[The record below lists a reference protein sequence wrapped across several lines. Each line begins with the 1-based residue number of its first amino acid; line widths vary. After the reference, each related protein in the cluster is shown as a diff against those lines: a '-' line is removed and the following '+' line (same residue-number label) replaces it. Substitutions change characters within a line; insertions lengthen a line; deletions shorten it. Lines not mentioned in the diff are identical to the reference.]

1 MRVKLR
7 VPEEK
12 ENGITYQVPARIVME
27 CIYIGES
34 KGTLMVR
41 LMEHK
46 CAVVRSNVKNG
57 VPVHVA
63 KNEHSID

>member
-1 MRVKLR
+1 MSTR
-7 VPEEK
+7 EE
-12 ENGITYQVPARIVME
+12 ERY
-27 CIYIGES
+27 CIPSACKDCDEVYICEY
-34 KGTLMVR
+34 KNTLKVR

-57 VPVHVA
+57 IAVHVA